1 MARNCY
7 WLDKHPIGEH
17 QVNRWVPL
25 PLELEVCAPAGV
37 ELLLVQA
44 VTDAGDA
51 RLPPLNV
58 EKRDM
63 GGGYVM
69 PVIVEPLDKA
79 LARTRGM
86 MVKTPRLFSESVSQ
100 WTVFE

>member
-1 MARNCY
+1 M
-7 WLDKHPIGEH
+7 
-17 QVNRWVPL
+17 
-25 PLELEVCAPAGV
+25 CAPAGV

-63 GGGYVM
+63 GGGYIM

-79 LARTRGM
+79 LVRTRGI
-86 MVKTPRLFSESVSQ
+86 MVKTSRLFAETVSQ
-100 WTVFE
+100 